1 VSGAGI
7 LGSVVTGTLNS
18 LGNIMA
24 LQENAFVTIGQRTLH
39 WPLSVRMHYGHPDVF
54 DKLFCFLRGG
64 VSKASKGINLSEDI
78 FAG

>member
-1 VSGAGI
+1 M
-7 LGSVVTGTLNS
+7 NS

-54 DKLFCFLRGG
+54 DKLFCFSRGG